1 MRSRNLTT
9 RADPGDNRS
18 VANTPLVIVRDE
30 ATLQSLVH
38 DPSIGFV
45 GTFVV
50 DRRTRDRRGTGPQSS
65 VERRRADRRQQDV
78 SAALERDGFAIVE
91 ATRDTVDLDEAL
103 Q

>member
-1 MRSRNLTT
+1 M
-9 RADPGDNRS
+9 G
-18 VANTPLVIVRDE
+18 NTPIVVVRDE

-38 DPSIGFV
+38 DASIGFV

-50 DRRTRDRRGTGPQSS
+50 DRRTRDRRGPGPDSS

-91 ATRDTVDLDEAL
+91 ASRTTVNLDEAL
-103 Q
+103 E